1 VRLGGGGVVVS
12 RRQAQGSPP
21 ASPPERPD
29 PAAAWRGAAGPL
41 FDRNARRYD
50 AVNRV
55 ITFGMDRRWR
65 RWLADCAD
73 VHAGTRALDA
83 CAGTGLV
90 GLELARRG
98 ARVTLLD
105 ASREMLS
112 IAERRAAAAGL
123 QVEMLAADLESG
135 PPPPAASFD
144 VVTMAFGLR
153 YFAAPVGALGR
164 LREALAPGGRLL
176 LVDAVCPPRDVIG
189 RAGGVYFF
197 EIAPRVATLLA
208 GRAELYESLTAS
220 VRALGDA
227 AAVRS
232 LVEAA
237 GFRVQAQRSWAGG
250 LVYAVVTA
258 PV

>member
-1 VRLGGGGVVVS
+1 VS
-12 RRQAQGSPP
+12 RRQAQGVRPP
-21 ASPPERPD
+21 VSTSERPD
-29 PAAAWRGAAGPL
+29 PAAPWRGAAGPL

-55 ITFGMDRRWR
+55 ITLGMDRRWR
-65 RWLADCAD
+65 GWLAE
-73 VHAGTRALDA
+73 HAEVGQQARVLDA

-105 ASREMLS
+105 ASREMLT
-112 IAERRAAAAGL
+112 IAARRAAEAGL
-123 QVEMLAADLESG
+123 LVDVLAGDLETG
-135 PPPPAASFD
+135 TPPPAASFD

-153 YFAAPVGALGR
+153 YFAAPTSVLGR
-164 LREALAPGGRLL
+164 LRSALVPGGRLL
-176 LVDAVCPPRDVIG
+176 LVDAVCPPQDVIG

-197 EIAPRVATLLA
+197 QIAPRVATLLA
-208 GRAELYESLTAS
+208 GRAELYQSLTAS

-227 AAVRS
+227 AAVRA
-232 LVEAA
+232 LLEAA
-237 GFRVQAQRSWAGG
+237 GFSVQTQRSWVGG
-250 LVYAVVTA
+250 LVYAVATA